1 MDPLVI
7 ELTIIRSLEIP
18 AASAMPC
25 RKLSRKVSM
34 SLAALLKSEAIRILT
49 STTLLVSGRPVT
61 AVLAV
66 VATVVAMV
74 VAVVGL
80 GDATGF
86 WGGLGA
92 THAAWLHASDS
103 RNGWHSPPLERIRVA
118 GPQLAVH

>member
-1 MDPLVI
+1 
-7 ELTIIRSLEIP
+7 
-18 AASAMPC
+18 
-25 RKLSRKVSM
+25 M
-34 SLAALLKSEAIRILT
+34 SLAALLKSEAMRSLT

-118 GPQLAVH
+118 SPQLAVH

>member
-1 MDPLVI
+1 
-7 ELTIIRSLEIP
+7 
-18 AASAMPC
+18 
-25 RKLSRKVSM
+25 M

-61 AVLAV
+61 AVVAV

-74 VAVVGL
+74 VAMVVGL
-80 GDATGF
+80 EDATGF

>member
-1 MDPLVI
+1 
-7 ELTIIRSLEIP
+7 
-18 AASAMPC
+18 
-25 RKLSRKVSM
+25 M

-92 THAAWLHASDS
+92 THAAWLRASDS

>member
-1 MDPLVI
+1 
-7 ELTIIRSLEIP
+7 
-18 AASAMPC
+18 
-25 RKLSRKVSM
+25 M